1 MMLLCVCMKCY
12 PTFTSFL
19 TSHVSCVCV
28 CVCVCLCVLVCVW
41 ILRRQ
46 HQNLYYRF
54 CVFELCIY
62 IHVPYF
68 LWISVSAVN
77 PIQFVASLCAW
88 DVGVYVWGSL
98 RVCAYEM
105 CCFHPFK
112 PHFLQSSSSLLLSHM
127 GKIQDYYY
135 VHYAVF
141 STDGLYVWMTPY

>member
-28 CVCVCLCVLVCVW
+28 LVCVW
-41 ILRRQ
+41 ILSRQ

>member
-19 TSHVSCVCV
+19 TSHVSCVC
-28 CVCVCLCVLVCVW
+28 LCVW
-41 ILRRQ
+41 ILSRQ

-135 VHYAVF
+135 VHYAVLALMDYMHGWPPISVLLWF
-141 STDGLYVWMTPY
+141 ISR